1 MIERVATKTKT
12 MDPSTT
18 KSVSVQEGGSSR
30 PPVSTAVS
38 VAGKAGNSPD
48 ASSQPNHKA
57 KLGGLP
63 VVLSEAKMLL
73 NQSSVIGT
81 SLLPATLAYEI
92 SRRIGRMRYQR
103 RRGSSRELT
112 NEIKLALGLSEQ
124 QAEKWVERVYEL
136 AAWRDIELWRAPRL
150 NDAQMQKL
158 VEFRGLEHLKNALAR
173 GKGAILCTG
182 HLRSLITFFVALSRK
197 GYKINAVR
205 RSALKVQGPVGRWL
219 VKQRT
224 LVGNAN
230 MNFFWMNSSNLKAA
244 VQVGNALRRNEIVVF
259 LIDVRYGAETVP
271 VNFLGEEKQFPSG
284 HILMS
289 QATGAPLLDFYM
301 YHPDESFRQVA
312 EFNEPFYPT
321 NDLVAG
327 VQRTFSS
334 LESKVREYPAD
345 WMWFPERELWKNP
358 NG

>member
-1 MIERVATKTKT
+1 M
-12 MDPSTT
+12 
-18 KSVSVQEGGSSR
+18 
-30 PPVSTAVS
+30 
-38 VAGKAGNSPD
+38 
-48 ASSQPNHKA
+48 
-57 KLGGLP
+57 
-63 VVLSEAKMLL
+63 VLSEAKMLV

-81 SLLPATLAYEI
+81 SLLPETLAYEI
-92 SRRIGRMRYQR
+92 SRRVGRMRYQR

-112 NEIKLALGLSEQ
+112 NEIKLALGITEQ

-150 NDAQMQKL
+150 NDAEMQKL
-158 VEFRGLEHLKNALAR
+158 VEFRGLEHLKSALAR

-182 HLRSLITFFVALSRK
+182 HLRSLITFFVALSRQ

-224 LVGNAN
+224 LVGNEN

-271 VNFLGEEKQFPSG
+271 VNFLGAEKQFPSG
-284 HILMS
+284 HVLMS
-289 QATGAPLLDFYM
+289 QVTGAPLLDFYM
-301 YHPDESFRQVA
+301 YHPDASFHQVA
-312 EFNEPFYPT
+312 EFNEPFCPS

-327 VQRTFSS
+327 VQRTFTN
-334 LESKVREYPAD
+334 LEAKVREYPAD

-358 NG
+358 TG